1 MKVIFKP
8 QRIESYE
15 AIQVTED
22 MIGKV
27 LTDTETLKQ
36 QILKREDGK
45 LVLRANEIDNNT
57 TYESV
62 QNIDIFLEIG
72 DVLIKTPKGY
82 MKTVQKPIIIDK
94 QLERTINRINEVK

>member
-8 QRIESYE
+8 NRIESYE

-22 MIGKV
+22 MVGRV
-27 LTDTETLKQ
+27 LTDTPIMKQ

-45 LVLRANEIDNNT
+45 LILRANEIDNNT
-57 TYESV
+57 TYESI

-82 MKTVQKPIIIDK
+82 MKPVYTVFEVDTK
-94 QLERTINRINEVK
+94 LEKAIERVNKV

>member
-15 AIQVTED
+15 AIQITED
-22 MIGKV
+22 MIGRV
-27 LTDTETLKQ
+27 LTDTDILKQ

-82 MKTVQKPIIIDK
+82 MKPVQKPIIIDK
-94 QLERTINRINEVK
+94 QQERAIKKINEVK

>member
-15 AIQVTED
+15 AIQITED
-22 MIGKV
+22 MIGRV
-27 LTDTETLKQ
+27 LTDTDILKQ

-82 MKTVQKPIIIDK
+82 MKPVQKPIIIDK

>member
-15 AIQVTED
+15 AIQITED

-27 LTDTETLKQ
+27 LTDTPIMKQ
-36 QILKREDGK
+36 QILKREDDK
-45 LVLRANEIDNNT
+45 LILRANEIDNNT

-62 QNIDIFLEIG
+62 QDIDIFLEIG

-82 MKTVQKPIIIDK
+82 MKPVNKVYEVDK
-94 QLERTINRINEVK
+94 QLERAIKKINEVK

>member
-15 AIQVTED
+15 AIQITED
-22 MIGKV
+22 MIGRV
-27 LTDTETLKQ
+27 LTDTDILKQ
-36 QILKREDGK
+36 QILKREDDK

-62 QNIDIFLEIG
+62 QDIDIFLEIG

-82 MKTVQKPIIIDK
+82 MKPVQKPIIIDK

>member
-8 QRIESYE
+8 NRIESYE
-15 AIQVTED
+15 AIQITED
-22 MIGKV
+22 MIGRV
-27 LTDTETLKQ
+27 LTDTDILKQ
-36 QILKREDGK
+36 EILKREDGK

-57 TYESV
+57 TYESI

-82 MKTVQKPIIIDK
+82 MKPVNKVYEVDK
-94 QLERTINRINEVK
+94 QLERAIKKINDVK

>member
-15 AIQVTED
+15 AIQITED
-22 MIGKV
+22 MIGRV
-27 LTDTETLKQ
+27 LTDTDILKE

-82 MKTVQKPIIIDK
+82 MKPVQKPIIIHK
-94 QLERTINRINEVK
+94 QQERAIKKINEVK

>member
-27 LTDTETLKQ
+27 LTDT
-36 QILKREDGK
+36 
-45 LVLRANEIDNNT
+45 
-57 TYESV
+57 
-62 QNIDIFLEIG
+62 
-72 DVLIKTPKGY
+72 
-82 MKTVQKPIIIDK
+82 
-94 QLERTINRINEVK
+94 

>member
-15 AIQVTED
+15 AIQITED
-22 MIGKV
+22 MVGRV
-27 LTDTETLKQ
+27 LTDTPIMKQ

-45 LVLRANEIDNNT
+45 LVLRANEIDNNR

-82 MKTVQKPIIIDK
+82 MKPVQKPIIIDK
-94 QLERTINRINEVK
+94 QLERAIERVNKV

>member
-94 QLERTINRINEVK
+94 QQERAIKKINEVK

>member
-15 AIQVTED
+15 AIQITED
-22 MIGKV
+22 MIGRV
-27 LTDTETLKQ
+27 LTDTDILKQ

-57 TYESV
+57 TYEGV

-82 MKTVQKPIIIDK
+82 MKPVQKPIIIDK

>member
-15 AIQVTED
+15 AIQITED
-22 MIGKV
+22 MIGRV

-36 QILKREDGK
+36 KILKREDGK

-82 MKTVQKPIIIDK
+82 MKPVQKPIIIDK
-94 QLERTINRINEVK
+94 QQERAIKKINEVK

>member
-1 MKVIFKP
+1 MKVIFRP

-15 AIQVTED
+15 AIQIESN

-27 LTDTETLKQ
+27 LTDTETIKQ
-36 QILKREDGK
+36 EIFKREDGK
-45 LVLRANEIDNNT
+45 LVLKAHEIDKND

-62 QNIDIFLEIG
+62 QDIDIFVEIG

-82 MKTVQKPIIIDK
+82 MKPVQKAIILDK
-94 QLERTINRINEVK
+94 QLERSIKKINEVK

>member
-8 QRIESYE
+8 NRIESYE
-15 AIQVTED
+15 AIQITED
-22 MIGKV
+22 MIGRV
-27 LTDTETLKQ
+27 LTDTDILKQ
-36 QILKREDGK
+36 EILKREDGK

-57 TYESV
+57 TYESI

-82 MKTVQKPIIIDK
+82 MKPVNKVYEVDK
-94 QLERTINRINEVK
+94 QLERAIKKINEVK

>member
-15 AIQVTED
+15 AIQITEN
-22 MIGKV
+22 MIDKV

-36 QILKREDGK
+36 EIIKREDGK
-45 LVLRANEIDNNT
+45 LILKAHEIDNNT

-62 QNIDIFLEIG
+62 QDIDIFVEIG

-82 MKTVQKPIIIDK
+82 MKPVQKPIIIDK
-94 QLERTINRINEVK
+94 QLERAINKINEVK

>member
-15 AIQVTED
+15 AIQITED
-22 MIGKV
+22 MIGRV
-27 LTDTETLKQ
+27 LTDTDILKQ

-82 MKTVQKPIIIDK
+82 MKPVNKVYEVDK
-94 QLERTINRINEVK
+94 QLERAIERVNKV

>member
-15 AIQVTED
+15 AIQITED
-22 MIGKV
+22 MVGRV
-27 LTDTETLKQ
+27 LTDTPIMKQ

-45 LVLRANEIDNNT
+45 LVLRANEIDNNR

-82 MKTVQKPIIIDK
+82 VKPVQKPIIIDK
-94 QLERTINRINEVK
+94 QQERDIKKINEVK